1 MASKYSY
8 LGGFDY
14 TSNLM
19 AASRYGIPIL
29 STMSHAFV
37 SSFTSI
43 DEISNFIMREI
54 DIKERALKYLNQMGV
69 ENSR

>member
-1 MASKYSY
+1 
-8 LGGFDY
+8 
-14 TSNLM
+14 M

-43 DEISNFIMREI
+43 DEISNYILREI
-54 DIKERALKYLNQMGV
+54 DI
-69 ENSR
+69 